1 MNPPPGSRN
10 RVALVTG
17 AAGTLGSALVREFAS
32 HGFHVLAGWHRTPP
46 PLGPGITPVRLDV
59 TDPSAWSNAAAELAL
74 HHHALHVLVHS
85 AGLVR
90 DDLLARAR
98 PDDWLALHDVHVRAL
113 ATGTRAFLDSLR
125 AGAPSHVVS
134 ISSHGARLA
143 GAGRSAYASSKA
155 AAIGLAQSLARELAP
170 DGIRVNT
177 VCPGVL
183 DSPMVR
189 TLSEAARRELLAPS
203 LLGGPSDP
211 AEVARFIHALT
222 QLTQVS
228 GQIFHLDSRPLP
240 WA

>member
-32 HGFHVLAGWHRTPP
+32 HGFHVFAGWHRTPISAEP
-46 PLGPGITPVRLDV
+46 GVTPLHLDV
-59 TDPSAWSNAAAELAL
+59 TRASDWTDAATEISR
-74 HHHALHVLVHS
+74 HHPALHVLIHS

-90 DDLLARAR
+90 DDLLARAH
-98 PDDWLALHDVHVRAL
+98 PEDWLALHDIHARAL
-113 ATGTRAFLDSLR
+113 ANGTRALLDALR

-155 AAIGLAQSLARELAP
+155 AAIGLAQSLARELAL

-189 TLSEAARRELLAPS
+189 TLSEAARRELLASS
-203 LLGGPSDP
+203 LLGGPGDP
-211 AEVARFIHALT
+211 AEVARFVHALT
-222 QLTQVS
+222 QLTHVS